1 MAYNTDKKRVAL
13 ELDPTIVKELVF
25 LLNKAGWEMILDPL
39 YLIWKCQERR
49 LMYSR
54 RSGFLQIYWN
64 GFGHQTIQTSL
75 SDWTTAKDIVEWTS
89 LLNNIELIELK
100 HEDEED
106 ENDLEASE
114 TLALI
119 DSIFL

>member
-1 MAYNTDKKRVAL
+1 MAYNNDKKRIAL
-13 ELDPTIVKELVF
+13 ELDLPIVKELV
-25 LLNKAGWEMILDPL
+25 LLLHKAGWEMDPDPL
-39 YLIWKCQERR
+39 YLLWRNEDRR

-75 SDWTTAKDIVEWTS
+75 SDWEEAKEIVKWTKK
-89 LLNNIELIELK
+89 LNDIELIEVF
-100 HEDEED
+100 HEDEEEFD
-106 ENDLEASE
+106 MEESD